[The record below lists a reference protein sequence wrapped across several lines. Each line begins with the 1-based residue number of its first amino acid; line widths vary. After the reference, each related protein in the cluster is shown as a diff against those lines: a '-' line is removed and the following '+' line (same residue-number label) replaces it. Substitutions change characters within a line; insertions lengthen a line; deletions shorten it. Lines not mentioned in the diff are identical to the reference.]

1 MYDGCRTV
9 FCSCITAVCR
19 NQGVFRLWSS
29 YRRYYSTA
37 GAGTADRRDAG
48 GKLVCNVLVDR
59 GTFVYLYLDM
69 KVSKHNVVLML
80 VWLGGIASEAIMH
93 FSPTIYA
100 SGARVYYLTDW
111 MCMFIILVLAFK
123 MPGKKW
129 RDLYYSIVAG
139 LGVWNLLYQ
148 VINYI

>member
-1 MYDGCRTV
+1 
-9 FCSCITAVCR
+9 
-19 NQGVFRLWSS
+19 
-29 YRRYYSTA
+29 
-37 GAGTADRRDAG
+37 
-48 GKLVCNVLVDR
+48 
-59 GTFVYLYLDM
+59 
-69 KVSKHNVVLML
+69 ML